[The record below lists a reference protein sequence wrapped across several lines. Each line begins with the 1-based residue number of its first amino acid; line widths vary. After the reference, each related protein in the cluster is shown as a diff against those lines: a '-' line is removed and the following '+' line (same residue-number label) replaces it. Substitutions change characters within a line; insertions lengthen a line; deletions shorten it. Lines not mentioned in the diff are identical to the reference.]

1 MKRNNSSDISDI
13 SCFRQSEM
21 IYSFLVRTV
30 RKIHGLTQIE
40 VAHRTDLSNSYV
52 SNLEFGHAYRN
63 VEKTHRIVYA
73 IDCLPETMLECA
85 ERLARLQIALK
96 RKSTLE

>member
-1 MKRNNSSDISDI
+1 MKRNDPSGLSEM

-30 RKIHGLTQIE
+30 RKISGLTQIE
-40 VAHRTDLSNSYV
+40 VAHRTNLSNSYV

-63 VEKTHRIVYA
+63 IEKTHRIVYA

-85 ERLARLQIALK
+85 ERLARLQTRLAG
-96 RKSTLE
+96 KSNMK